1 MSKCLT
7 VGGHYWLDVGQYCH
21 DEKWV
26 CVTLGEILIN
36 DKKGIHAQ
44 ILSVASVHRLKQ
56 SPEKWAWA
64 YHWFHSKKKRKIISR
79 EDVRRRTTIGRDYFC
94 AYRTKVVF
102 LKKKDVFFFAKFE
115 QQGKGA
121 SRERDSKKQ
130 VAMFWMSA
138 ANPYG
143 ASPGLSQADTVV
155 PEQVILSMSKSTP
168 HITHNRT
175 ILNWK
180 LSTNW
185 SVNLFL
191 FLRRVCVSCVPFL
204 WLSRKS

>member
-1 MSKCLT
+1 MELLIWLVCKRSVTMSKCLT

-26 CVTLGEILIN
+26 CVTLVEILIN

-102 LKKKDVFFFAKFE
+102 LKKKDVFSSPNSNSKVKAQAENATVKSKLQCFGCR
-115 QQGKGA
+115 QQIHTVPRQA
-121 SRERDSKKQ
+121 SHRLTRL
-130 VAMFWMSA
+130 FR
-138 ANPYG
+138 
-143 ASPGLSQADTVV
+143 
-155 PEQVILSMSKSTP
+155 
-168 HITHNRT
+168 NR
-175 ILNWK
+175 
-180 LSTNW
+180 
-185 SVNLFL
+185 
-191 FLRRVCVSCVPFL
+191 
-204 WLSRKS
+204 